1 MHVLVGVSQILATLM
16 FHLAPTQ
23 TSHSPVEPH
32 SRVMLFREV
41 LGRSLCRSMERLVE
55 VEQEYPGGVEYI
67 FSPACV
73 PLWRC
78 AGCCGDENLECH
90 PTLTRNVTMQVG
102 VTLCQEATCCL
113 GLPSSNLKEIYAPV
127 KHPMS
132 VHSFERMDTSMH
144 VFVLSSVCL
153 YVCQLMR
160 ITPTERTGQYVELTF
175 VEHQTC
181 ECRHREMHLNESSP
195 RVRIH
200 PRRRKHR
207 KRSKDCGKCQH
218 PHS

>member
-1 MHVLVGVSQILATLM
+1 MNTFSFKMHVLVGVSQILATLM

-23 TSHSPVEPH
+23 TSHSPVEPQ

-90 PTLTRNVTMQVG
+90 PTLTRNVTMQ
-102 VTLCQEATCCL
+102 
-113 GLPSSNLKEIYAPV
+113 
-127 KHPMS
+127 
-132 VHSFERMDTSMH
+132 
-144 VFVLSSVCL
+144 
-153 YVCQLMR
+153 LMR

-181 ECRHREMHLNESSP
+181 ECRHRKMHLNESP

>member
-1 MHVLVGVSQILATLM
+1 MLCAVYRDSVLLISHASRYLRQQKSQKQISVCSYWLD
-16 FHLAPTQ
+16 HLGRSRYVTKRWM

-90 PTLTRNVTMQVG
+90 PTLTRNVTMQ
-102 VTLCQEATCCL
+102 
-113 GLPSSNLKEIYAPV
+113 
-127 KHPMS
+127 
-132 VHSFERMDTSMH
+132 
-144 VFVLSSVCL
+144 
-153 YVCQLMR
+153 LMR

-181 ECRHREMHLNESSP
+181 ECRHRKMHLNESSP

-207 KRSKDCGKCQH
+207 KRSKDCGKCQN

>member
-1 MHVLVGVSQILATLM
+1 MYTFSFKMHVLVGVSQILATLM

-90 PTLTRNVTMQVG
+90 PTLTRNVTMQ
-102 VTLCQEATCCL
+102 
-113 GLPSSNLKEIYAPV
+113 
-127 KHPMS
+127 
-132 VHSFERMDTSMH
+132 
-144 VFVLSSVCL
+144 
-153 YVCQLMR
+153 LMR
-160 ITPTERTGQYVELTF
+160 ITPTERTGHYVELTF

-181 ECRHREMHLNESSP
+181 ECRHRKMHLNESSP

>member
-1 MHVLVGVSQILATLM
+1 M
-16 FHLAPTQ
+16 

-41 LGRSLCRSMERLVE
+41 LERSLCRSMERLVE

-90 PTLTRNVTMQVG
+90 PTLTRNVTMQ
-102 VTLCQEATCCL
+102 
-113 GLPSSNLKEIYAPV
+113 
-127 KHPMS
+127 
-132 VHSFERMDTSMH
+132 
-144 VFVLSSVCL
+144 
-153 YVCQLMR
+153 LMR

-175 VEHQTC
+175 VEHQTYTGRC
-181 ECRHREMHLNESSP
+181 ILMRAVPESGSIPGGGSTGKDPKTVASVRTHTASWILGSP
-195 RVRIH
+195 SFQSAVQS
-200 PRRRKHR
+200 PL
-207 KRSKDCGKCQH
+207 SCGMKTA
-218 PHS
+218 